1 MTAYLVTNSEN
12 SAKSNVQNA
21 LAALAAYRASGSSV
35 NVASETAE
43 GINFDASL
51 SSMLK
56 QMTDETDRDLE
67 EIKDR
72 KSAEEQYNLPT
83 SSEEARKANGRK
95 NAFERTDVITDAGW
109 SALENQTKPEDFSI
123 LGSIGD
129 GLLTAAKIAGAIIAL

>member
-12 SAKSNVQNA
+12 AAKTGVQNA
-21 LAALAAYRASGSSV
+21 LATLAAYHSSGSSV
-35 NVASETAE
+35 DVASETAE

-56 QMTDETDRDLE
+56 QMTDETDKDLK
-67 EIKDR
+67 EIKD
-72 KSAEEQYNLPT
+72 KKFAEEQYKLPS
-83 SSEEARKANGRK
+83 SSEERK
-95 NAFERTDVITDAGW
+95 NSFIRTDGRTDAGW
-109 SALENQTKPEDFSI
+109 KALENQTKPEDYSI